1 MVVGALLPP
10 IMTKQEWKEREN
22 VKGVLDYLT
31 QNQYFIF
38 NIIIIV
44 NICKSWQTSYETTYQ
59 SPTDTFFD
67 ILQWLDTKKCLI
79 II

>member
-1 MVVGALLPP
+1 MLPRYLAALQIQLLLLLLFPDVMVVGALLPP

-44 NICKSWQTSYETTYQ
+44 NICKS
-59 SPTDTFFD
+59 
-67 ILQWLDTKKCLI
+67 
-79 II
+79 

>member
-1 MVVGALLPP
+1 MLPRYLAALQIQLLLLLLFPDVMVVGALLPP

-38 NIIIIV
+38 NIIIII
-44 NICKSWQTSYETTYQ
+44 NICKS
-59 SPTDTFFD
+59 
-67 ILQWLDTKKCLI
+67 
-79 II
+79 